1 MSPHEFL
8 AAVLPPP
15 GFGYYCTAELSS
27 KRKQHVFT
35 EDLGSIEAQ
44 AQQWLNAKQDVYF
57 ALATFNEAGS
67 REAVNA
73 EYLRSLFIDMD
84 GYESKQAAA
93 VALSGF
99 LESTGLDAFGA
110 PWIVASGG
118 GLHCY
123 WTFDKPVTVG
133 IWKPVAER
141 FKRLCKERGLTID
154 MTVTADA
161 ARVLRL
167 PGTLNFK
174 KKYPTPRPVRLLAT
188 AHPIDF
194 DAFSAALEALQ
205 PAPVP
210 AAVPA
215 RATLDLAGTRPSN
228 APSASAVKLIEN
240 TTTRFK
246 NILKRTSEGSGCG
259 QLAYFVEN
267 AAQEGMEPLWRGWL
281 SQTKYCADGERAA
294 IWLSQLHPYEPAR
307 MQEKLAA
314 IKGPYPCIK
323 FDSENPGICTEC
335 KHFGKITNPLML
347 GREAVVDTES
357 KEVELV
363 VDGAEENETEVI
375 KVIRPTPPKGYMY
388 GANGGVFTER
398 IVEEADG
405 TKRKQQVML
414 LPYDLFVV
422 DLLHKDGE
430 HIVHMVANRS
440 GKAVDVLMQQRYAVS
455 KDECLKT
462 LAQQNVLSS
471 FGSGNDKNLYEYVR
485 ACVEDASTQKQ
496 AIKIPA
502 QYGWQ
507 EDGSFVYSG
516 RVFFAHGGTRT
527 MPMPDLTNVTR
538 VTRGHGSL
546 DGWRKMPE
554 MLIKRGLFDHLAMGC
569 IGFGAP
575 LMRFTQMNA
584 LTFHAGSTDSGT
596 GKSLAL
602 NLLNSIWGHP
612 IRYRTGKG
620 TSPVTMQQRMGN
632 LNSLPFTS
640 DEITHKSRQDMEWFP
655 GFVFDASEGQG
666 KEKSE
671 AHHNRERINNVS
683 WSTLVLLTSN
693 THMHDYMSGVR
704 DHTSQGELL
713 RMLEWIPEVKLNWTP
728 DEEDAIKALW
738 DNYGVAGEKYVR
750 WLVQNEAVARDMTLK
765 VIARLKKD
773 WRMSGDER
781 FWAAG
786 CGAVVAGAILA
797 SSKYADIVNLPV
809 EEIVNSLFRL
819 VEKARK
825 VVRTGARTAEDVLN
839 AFIRDNYG
847 GFVVLRVDPERRE
860 LLAHLGTGQ
869 AIDQSITRNKVMGR
883 VEHQVS
889 KVGHVEFFIEEQ
901 VIKAHCVAM
910 SFGYDR
916 FRQQI
921 ASTLGY
927 AVQFMRKDMMA
938 RTKGPQM
945 RVRVMSIS
953 RPVTPDDDFEILPV
967 ERG

>member
-1 MSPHEFL
+1 MSPHAFL

-15 GFGYYCTAELSS
+15 GFGYYCAAELSS
-27 KRKQHVFT
+27 KKKQHLFT
-35 EDLGSIEAQ
+35 NNLEEIDAQ
-44 AQQWLNAKQDVYF
+44 TKTWLTQKRDVYF
-57 ALATFNEAGS
+57 ALATFNEQGT
-67 REAVNA
+67 REANNA

-84 GYESKQAAA
+84 GYTTKRDAA
-93 VALSGF
+93 VALGAF
-99 LESTGLDAFGA
+99 LEDTGLSSFGT
-110 PWIVASGG
+110 PWIVSSGG

-123 WTFDKPVTVG
+123 WTFQRPVPVG
-133 IWKPVAER
+133 LWKPLAER
-141 FKRLCKERGLTID
+141 FKRLCKQRGLSID

-161 ARVLRL
+161 ARVLRI

-174 KKYPTPRPVRLLAT
+174 KKYPEPRPVKLLET
-188 AHPIDF
+188 SQHIDF
-194 DAFSAALEALQ
+194 EEFAAAIEALQ
-205 PAPVP
+205 PAAP
-210 AAVPA
+210 AAPA
-215 RATLDLAGTRPSN
+215 VQAPLELAGTRPSN
-228 APSASAVKLIEN
+228 APSVSAVKLVEN

-246 NILKRTSEGSGCG
+246 HILLRTKEGDGCG
-259 QLAYFVEN
+259 QLAHFVEN
-267 AAQEGMEPLWRGWL
+267 AAQEGMEPLWRAWL
-281 SQTKYCADGERAA
+281 SQAKYCADGERAA
-294 IWLSQLHPYEPAR
+294 VWLSNLHPYEHER
-307 MQEKLAA
+307 MQRKLAE
-314 IKGPYPCIK
+314 IKGPYPCLK
-323 FDSENPGICTEC
+323 FDSENPGICTNC

-347 GREAVVDTES
+347 GREVVADTSE
-357 KEVELV
+357 KEIELV
-363 VDGAEENETEVI
+363 PADPDDPDAEVI
-375 KVIRPTPPKGYMY
+375 KVKRPSPPKGYLY
-388 GANGGVFTER
+388 GAKGGVFTER

-422 DLLHKDGE
+422 DLMHKDGE
-430 HIVHMVANRS
+430 HLVHMVADRP
-440 GKAVDVLMQQRYAVS
+440 GKPADILMPQRYAVS

-485 ACVEDASTQKQ
+485 ACIEEASTKKQ
-496 AIKIPA
+496 PVRIPS

-507 EDGSFVYSG
+507 EDGTFVYSG
-516 RVFFAHGGTRT
+516 RVFYQDGTTRT
-527 MPMPDLTNVTR
+527 MPMPDLTNITR
-538 VTRGHGSL
+538 VTRGKGSL
-546 DGWRKMPE
+546 EAWRKMPE
-554 MLIKRGLFDHLAMGC
+554 MLIRRRLFDHLTMGC
-569 IGFGAP
+569 IGFGSP
-575 LMRFTQMNA
+575 LMHFTQMNA

-683 WSTLVLLTSN
+683 WSQLLLLTSN

-704 DHTSQGELL
+704 NHTSQGELL
-713 RMLEWIPEVKLNWTP
+713 RMLEWIPELKLNWSA
-728 DEEDAIKALW
+728 DEEDDIKSLW
-738 DNYGVAGEKYVR
+738 ENYGVAGERYVR
-750 WLVQNEAVARDMTLK
+750 WLVQNQELARTITLRT
-765 VIARLKKD
+765 IARLKKE
-773 WRMSGDER
+773 WKMSGDER
-781 FWAAG
+781 YWAAG

-797 SSKYADIVNLPV
+797 SGRYADIIDLPI
-809 EEIVNSLFRL
+809 EEIIKSLYKL

-847 GFVVLRVDPERRE
+847 YFVVLRVDPEKKE
-860 LLAHLGTGQ
+860 LLAHLGSGQ

-901 VIKAHCVAM
+901 VIKSHCVAM

-916 FRQQI
+916 FKQQI
-921 ASTLGY
+921 AGTPGY
-927 AVQFMRKDMMA
+927 VVQFMRKDMMA

-945 RVRVMSIS
+945 RVRALSLS
-953 RPVTPDDDFEILPV
+953 RPVSPDDDIEILPV
-967 ERG
+967 EPA

>member
-15 GFGYYCTAELSS
+15 GFGYYCAAELSS

-35 EDLGSIEAQ
+35 ETLEEIETHA
-44 AQQWLNAKQDVYF
+44 AQWLQAKRDVYF
-57 ALATFNEAGS
+57 ALATFNEPDN
-67 REAVNA
+67 REANNA
-73 EYLRSLFIDMD
+73 EYLRSMFIDMD

-93 VALSGF
+93 GALQTF
-99 LESTGLDAFGA
+99 LEDTGLDSFGT

-123 WTFDKPVTVG
+123 WSFTRPVPVG
-133 IWKPVAER
+133 LWKPSAER
-141 FKRLCKERGLTID
+141 FKRLCKARGLAID

-161 ARVLRL
+161 ARVLRI
-167 PGTLNFK
+167 PGTTNFK
-174 KKYPTPRPVRLLAT
+174 KKYPTPRPVRLLEISQ
-188 AHPIDF
+188 PVDF
-194 DAFSAALEALQ
+194 EEFAAAIEALQ
-205 PAPVP
+205 PAAP
-210 AAVPA
+210 AAHVPQPA
-215 RATLDLAGTRPSN
+215 LDLAGTRPST
-228 APSASAVKLIEN
+228 APSAATVKLVEN

-246 NILKRTSEGSGCG
+246 NILKRTSEGDGCA
-259 QLAYFVEN
+259 QLAHFIEH
-267 AAQEGMEPLWRGWL
+267 ATDDGMEPLWRAWL
-281 SQTKYCADGERAA
+281 SQAKQCADGERAA
-294 IWLSQLHPYEPAR
+294 VWLSQLHPYEPER
-307 MQEKLAA
+307 MQRKLAE
-314 IKGPYPCIK
+314 IKGPYPCLK
-323 FDSENPGICTEC
+323 FDSENPGVCTGC
-335 KHFGKITNPLML
+335 KHFGKITNPLAL
-347 GREAVVDTES
+347 GKELVADNAP
-357 KEVELV
+357 KEVEIV
-363 VDGAEENETEVI
+363 VEGDEETEVEVI
-375 KVIRPTPPKGYMY
+375 KLVRPTPPKGYMY
-388 GANGGVFTER
+388 GAKGGVFVER
-398 IVEEADG
+398 MVEEADG

-430 HIVHMVANRS
+430 HIVHMVANRP
-440 GKAVDVLMQQRYAVS
+440 GKAVDVLMPQRYAVS

-462 LAQQNVLSS
+462 LAQQNVLSA

-496 AIKIPA
+496 AIKIPS

-507 EDGSFVYSG
+507 EDDTFVYSG
-516 RVFFAHGGTRT
+516 RVFFPDGTTRT
-527 MPMPDLTNVTR
+527 MPMPDLANITR
-538 VTRGHGSL
+538 VTRSHGSL
-546 DGWRKMPE
+546 EGWRKMPE
-554 MLIKRGLFDHLAMGC
+554 MLIRRRLFDHLAMGC

-575 LMRFTQMNA
+575 LMQFTQMNA

-602 NLLNSIWGHP
+602 NLLNSVWGHP

-683 WSTLVLLTSN
+683 WSTLVFVTSN
-693 THMHDYMSGVR
+693 THMQDYMSGVR
-704 DHTSQGELL
+704 SHTSQGELL
-713 RMLEWIPEVKLNWTP
+713 RMLEWIPEVKLNWNAE
-728 DEEDAIKALW
+728 EEDAIKALW
-738 DNYGVAGEKYVR
+738 ENYGIAGEQYVR
-750 WLVQNEAVARDMTLK
+750 WLVANRELART
-765 VIARLKKD
+765 ITRQTIERLKKD

-781 FWAAG
+781 YWAAG

-797 SSKYADIVNLPV
+797 SSRYAGIIDLPV
-809 EEIVNSLFRL
+809 AEIVKSLFKL

-847 GFVVLRVDPERRE
+847 SFVVLRVDPEKRE
-860 LLAHLGTGQ
+860 LLAHLGSGT

-883 VEHQVS
+883 VEHQIS

-901 VIKAHCVAM
+901 VIKSHCVAM

-916 FRQQI
+916 FKQQI
-921 ASTLGY
+921 AGTLGY
-927 AVQFMRKDMMA
+927 VVQYMRKDMMA

-945 RVRVMSIS
+945 RVRAMSIS
-953 RPVTPDDDFEILPV
+953 RPVTPDDEADILSV
-967 ERG
+967 EPA